1 MAPRQRAVLASPS
14 GNVAATLLQLNRE
27 NNTQTSTSRGATRR
41 SAATSRALFTAQ
53 AGSSRGVGEYDASRT
68 RAHSTRRARGGV
80 QTRGDLAKEALEPP
94 ADDAHDPPADGALEP
109 PADGAHDPPADGA
122 HDPEDAS
129 TQRRRGRPAQVS
141 PISTPE
147 KKKVKKELQQRRR
160 EEAAEILK
168 MESPLKPMRVSEAEH
183 VTFVAGSTTYPHRSA
198 VLANIKA
205 CAERDKKALSFS
217 DGPNGKGQKSADFVR
232 ALCPVKG
239 CAFKTSFRLCHGKWL
254 CKAHEAH
261 TCVVLPEFK
270 KKGNFHAYTAPELAP
285 VLTEALAK
293 NANMKPN
300 DAVAHVQPYVGKDV
314 TNAFAGKVLK
324 EAKALASA
332 SLSASKFKPLAE
344 LVNAS
349 GIGHLTVHTTNA
361 EGMKKIY
368 KARMKAEHELK
379 EKDLPD
385 KAKTPFVE
393 PNTEHIT
400 DEGGEYLT
408 GYTYVPGAIKALWNA
423 GLVEKTPSFADGA
436 HSEGA
441 FGGTFLSTT
450 TLDANRHLLP
460 MCVTWTIMNED
471 KESWTSHYRA
481 VKEHYPA
488 LDVSTHANITDGDKG
503 LKPSRAE
510 VFPNMLGFSCERHR
524 SENVRVQPGV
534 GSAGRDAYREAVYG
548 YSAAKLAHA
557 KSIMNAQT
565 KAYLEK
571 LPDKCQYLRAAF
583 EAGAHLR
590 GYAVSSPAE
599 SWNNWMTNQ
608 SVRHNA
614 NVVQSFLNL
623 MDGIENQT
631 EKRIAAAAKR
641 TDAAPPKIRLLL
653 NSGGEAKKKVRDR
666 VVVFQNNL
674 RRVAKVWHKSYPG
687 ICQTVNLND
696 GTCTCCRP
704 EIVGGPFCV
713 SLASAAKSA
722 GVDLAK
728 FLPPQETTK
737 RWREQWEYVHQWRAG
752 KTIPCIADLA
762 LLPEH
767 PLKDPVAGP
776 RPKGRPAEPKRH
788 LSAVED
794 AAKQHKCKVCGMKGH
809 NARSKQCPKFSLTAH
824 DTTLALP
831 GGDEDDENEEEE
843 FMMPQEESGEE

>member
-1 MAPRQRAVLASPS
+1 MLPESDQGIMVAVLSACATGAPIPDIPDDGPDEVLTPIDASVVLTGMTKDQFDAKKFTIATAKTMDIS
-14 GNVAATLLQLNRE
+14 EEDITDVKVEEVAASSE
-27 NNTQTSTSRGATRR
+27 RR
-41 SAATSRALFTAQ
+41 SLTATNLKVTFKVAVKDTIEAKEVSDRLIAAITDEKKTYETNLKAAGITGFTGIDEKSVTVATEQ
-53 AGSSRGVGEYDASRT
+53 APAEAT
-68 RAHSTRRARGGV
+68 PTPAAPPPTTTKAPTTTTTKAPTTTTTKAPV
-80 QTRGDLAKEALEPP
+80 QTATTKAPVKTVTTAAAQTTTTLKSGAASVGLVATAV
-94 ADDAHDPPADGALEP
+94 AVAAAAMAHQ
-109 PADGAHDPPADGA
+109 H
-122 HDPEDAS
+122 
-129 TQRRRGRPAQVS
+129 
-141 PISTPE
+141 
-147 KKKVKKELQQRRR
+147 R
-160 EEAAEILK
+160 EELHDDLGYK
-168 MESPLKPMRVSEAEH
+168 SRVVYRASW
-183 VTFVAGSTTYPHRSA
+183 F
-198 VLANIKA
+198 
-205 CAERDKKALSFS
+205 
-217 DGPNGKGQKSADFVR
+217 KSWRWRIRCFKDSGTLYAPCTWRTVR
-232 ALCPVKG
+232 
-239 CAFKTSFRLCHGKWL
+239 
-254 CKAHEAH
+254 
-261 TCVVLPEFK
+261 
-270 KKGNFHAYTAPELAP
+270 
-285 VLTEALAK
+285 
-293 NANMKPN
+293 
-300 DAVAHVQPYVGKDV
+300 GKDV

>member
-1 MAPRQRAVLASPS
+1 
-14 GNVAATLLQLNRE
+14 
-27 NNTQTSTSRGATRR
+27 
-41 SAATSRALFTAQ
+41 
-53 AGSSRGVGEYDASRT
+53 
-68 RAHSTRRARGGV
+68 
-80 QTRGDLAKEALEPP
+80 
-94 ADDAHDPPADGALEP
+94 
-109 PADGAHDPPADGA
+109 
-122 HDPEDAS
+122 
-129 TQRRRGRPAQVS
+129 
-141 PISTPE
+141 
-147 KKKVKKELQQRRR
+147 
-160 EEAAEILK
+160 
-168 MESPLKPMRVSEAEH
+168 
-183 VTFVAGSTTYPHRSA
+183 
-198 VLANIKA
+198 
-205 CAERDKKALSFS
+205 
-217 DGPNGKGQKSADFVR
+217 
-232 ALCPVKG
+232 
-239 CAFKTSFRLCHGKWL
+239 
-254 CKAHEAH
+254 
-261 TCVVLPEFK
+261 
-270 KKGNFHAYTAPELAP
+270 
-285 VLTEALAK
+285 
-293 NANMKPN
+293 MKPN

-631 EKRIAAAAKR
+631 EKVSAAAKR

-687 ICQTVNLND
+687 ICQTVNLMTVRVLAVVLKLWEVLSAFLLRAPRSLLVWILRSFCRRRRLRSD
-696 GTCTCCRP
+696 G
-704 EIVGGPFCV
+704 V
-713 SLASAAKSA
+713 SSGSMS
-722 GVDLAK
+722 
-728 FLPPQETTK
+728 P
-737 RWREQWEYVHQWRAG
+737 WRAG

-788 LSAVED
+788 SAPWRMQPSSTS
-794 AAKQHKCKVCGMKGH
+794 AKCV
-809 NARSKQCPKFSLTAH
+809 A
-824 DTTLALP
+824 
-831 GGDEDDENEEEE
+831 
-843 FMMPQEESGEE
+843 